1 MVQAAVTKTSVS
13 SDHPSNYRAMA
24 MVTTLFF
31 MWGFLTALNDI
42 LIPHLK
48 AIFDLNYTW
57 VMLINSAFFGSY
69 FVFAIPS
76 GKLIEKIGYKK
87 TMVVGLLVMAVGAV
101 LFVPAANVPSFGLFL
116 AALIVLATGVTALQ
130 VAANPYVTVL
140 GPSRTASSRL
150 NLTQAFNSLGTTIAP
165 YVGGILILAGA
176 PLASSELQKLAGPAL
191 VAYRQHEAST
201 VKIPYIGIALALT
214 ALA

>member
-1 MVQAAVTKTSVS
+1 MVQVAVTKTSVS

-57 VMLINSAFFGSY
+57 VMLINSAFFGGY
-69 FVFAIPS
+69 FVFAVPS

-87 TMVVGLLVMAVGAV
+87 TRVDGLLVMAVGAV
-101 LFVPAANVPSFGLFL
+101 LFVPAANAPSFPLFL
-116 AALIVLATGVTALQ
+116 AAL
-130 VAANPYVTVL
+130 
-140 GPSRTASSRL
+140 
-150 NLTQAFNSLGTTIAP
+150 
-165 YVGGILILAGA
+165 
-176 PLASSELQKLAGPAL
+176 SE
-191 VAYRQHEAST
+191 
-201 VKIPYIGIALALT
+201 
-214 ALA
+214 

>member
-1 MVQAAVTKTSVS
+1 
-13 SDHPSNYRAMA
+13 MA

-57 VMLINSAFFGSY
+57 VMLINSAFFGGY

-101 LFVPAANVPSFGLFL
+101 LFVPAANVPSFALFL
-116 AALIVLATGVTALQ
+116 AALIVLAAELRRCRWPPPIRDRAWPGAHRFQPSEPYPGFQFAGNHDRPGCGRVPDSRRPAGGPDQIAATFRIGAAASPATG
-130 VAANPYVTVL
+130 
-140 GPSRTASSRL
+140 
-150 NLTQAFNSLGTTIAP
+150 SLF
-165 YVGGILILAGA
+165 
-176 PLASSELQKLAGPAL
+176 
-191 VAYRQHEAST
+191 R
-201 VKIPYIGIALALT
+201 
-214 ALA
+214 